1 MPNKLT
7 IRDIARLAGV
17 STATVSRVLNH
28 KPDVDPETRQRVMRV
43 VDEHGYVPSVSASN
57 LAGGRS
63 RLLGALTPSLTW
75 PLMPHLMQGIAE
87 VIEESDYELVLYSI
101 GHRTDRAALLDRIL
115 DARLIDGLIAV
126 YPDGLGRGGESSDSL
141 ERTASTHLS
150 DLYEQGFPVVI
161 LDDQSLP
168 GRTPWVGPDN
178 RIGAYEA
185 VRHLIRLGH
194 TRIAHIQGPL
204 QYQCSH
210 DRFDGYRQALAEAG
224 IAFEPDYAVRGDFT
238 TPGSYGAAQ
247 ELLDLPQRP
256 TAIFAANDQM
266 AYCALSV
273 GRAHG
278 LRTPEDLAVIGFD
291 DTELSAHIRP
301 ALTTVRQ
308 PFETMGRMAAEL
320 LLSLVKAP
328 QTLDAEWYERAPQAA
343 RARFSREALKAM
355 QIQQPTEL
363 VVRESCGAYL
373 GATDGAI
380 LAPQLD
386 SAAFAPSFDLR
397 ITTERGSRQSPFHD
411 DRLHHVK
418 EPGHSARPAEQAR
431 TGESA

>member
-43 VDEHGYVPSVSASN
+43 VDEQRYVPSVTASS

-87 VIEESDYELVLYSI
+87 VIEESDYELVLYSS
-101 GHRTDRAALLDRIL
+101 GHRTDRSAMLDRIL

-141 ERTASTHLS
+141 ERTASNHLS
-150 DLYEQGFPVVI
+150 ELYQQGLPVVI

-168 GRTPWVGPDN
+168 GHTPWVGPDN

-194 TRIAHIQGPL
+194 RRIGHIQGPV
-204 QYQCSH
+204 QYQCSY
-210 DRFDGYRQALAEAG
+210 DRFDGYRQALAEGG
-224 IAFEPDYAVRGDFT
+224 IAFDPAYTVRGDFT
-238 TPGSYGAAQ
+238 TPGSYTAAQ
-247 ELLDLPQRP
+247 ELLALPERP

-273 GRAHG
+273 ARAQG

-308 PFETMGRMAAEL
+308 PFETMGRTAAEL
-320 LLSLVKAP
+320 LLSMVNSP
-328 QTLDAEWYERAPQAA
+328 HSFDAEWYERAPQVA
-343 RARFSREALKAM
+343 RSRFSREALKAM
-355 QIQQPTEL
+355 QIQAPTEL
-363 VVRESCGAYL
+363 VIRESCGA
-373 GATDGAI
+373 
-380 LAPQLD
+380 QL
-386 SAAFAPSFDLR
+386 
-397 ITTERGSRQSPFHD
+397 
-411 DRLHHVK
+411 
-418 EPGHSARPAEQAR
+418 HSATPTTTQATGLTFASDLNLRLPNEQKLDAEPA
-431 TGESA
+431 